1 MSTHGDR
8 ILLFCPT
15 YEVNGVEQI
24 RPETRECI
32 QAIAERRADVDLVI
46 SKNNPY
52 PPGEYANVLHQYR
65 AAEAL
70 VHERGYRA
78 LLCVEHDMWVPA
90 DALDKLDEVEAPV
103 VYGLYMLRHHQPV
116 VSAFR
121 SIKSSSPDM
130 PLSYYPDE
138 LQEAYQRDVI
148 QVSGAGFGCTL
159 IRREALELIPFRE
172 ADSGNPIPDMP
183 FAQDCMRL
191 GVLQMCRMDVR
202 CGHYHK
208 GVWLWPGPE
217 EVSKVIKV
225 LILQDFNASDGRT
238 LRSDEIVNMAEGMAA
253 DYERAGFVRRISE
266 PAVKVKVV
274 AKPTKKRRAVKADQG
289 D

>member
-1 MSTHGDR
+1 MSTHDDR

-15 YEVNGVEQI
+15 FEINGVEQI

-32 QAIAERRADVDLVI
+32 QAIAARRPDVDVVI

-52 PPGEYANVLHQYR
+52 PAGEYANVLHQYR
-65 AAEAL
+65 AAEVL
-70 VHERGYRA
+70 IHERGYRA
-78 LLCVEHDMWVPA
+78 LFCVEHDMWVQE
-90 DALDKLDEVEAPV
+90 DALDKLDEVDAPV
-103 VYGLYMLRHHQPV
+103 VYGLYMLRHHKPV

-121 SIKSSSPDM
+121 AIKAAYPDM
-130 PLSYYPDE
+130 PLTYYPDE
-138 LQEAYQRDVI
+138 LREAYKQDVI

-159 IRREALELIPFRE
+159 IRRDALELIPFRE

-191 GVLQMCRMDVR
+191 GVKQMCRMDVR

-208 GVWLWPGPE
+208 GAWLWPDPE
-217 EVSKVIKV
+217 EEVCEMVKV
-225 LILQDFNASDGRT
+225 LILQDFNASDGRA
-238 LRSDEIVNMAEGMAA
+238 LRCGETVSMGEGMVA

-266 PAVKVKVV
+266 PAVKVVQ
-274 AKPTKKRRAVKADQG
+274 KPPKRRKAVKADE
-289 D
+289 DD

>member
-1 MSTHGDR
+1 MFTHEDK

-15 YEVNGVEQI
+15 YEIGGVEHI

-32 QAIAERRADVDLVI
+32 QAIAERRTDVDVVI

-52 PPGEYANVLHQYR
+52 PVGEYANVLHQYQT
-65 AAEAL
+65 AETL

-78 LLCVEHDMWVPA
+78 LFCVEHDMWLPE
-90 DALDKLDEVEAPV
+90 DALDKLDEVDAPV
-103 VYGLYMLRHHQPV
+103 VYGVYMFRNNKPV
-116 VSAFR
+116 ISAFR
-121 SIKSSSPDM
+121 AVKAAYPDM
-130 PLSYYPDE
+130 PLSYYPEE
-138 LQEAYQRDVI
+138 LHEAYKQDVI

-159 IRREALELIPFRE
+159 IRKEALELAPFRA

-191 GVLQMCRMDVR
+191 GLRQMCRMDVR

-208 GVWLWPGPE
+208 GAWLWPDPE
-217 EVSKVIKV
+217 EEYQDMVKV
-225 LILQDFNASDGRT
+225 LILQDFNASDGRA
-238 LRSDEIVNMAEGMAA
+238 LRSGDTVNMGDGMVS

-266 PAVKVKVV
+266 PAVKVM
-274 AKPTKKRRAVKADQG
+274 AKPSRKRKAVKAEG
-289 D
+289 